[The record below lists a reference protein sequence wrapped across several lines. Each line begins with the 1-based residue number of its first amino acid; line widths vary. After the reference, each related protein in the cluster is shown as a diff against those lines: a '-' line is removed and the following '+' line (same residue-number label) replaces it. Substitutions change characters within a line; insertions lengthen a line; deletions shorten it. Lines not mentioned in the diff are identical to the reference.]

1 MSDLKA
7 NDIISIPNKYY
18 ALIQSDCSI
27 NCICGSNGRVIVN
40 SVNNYGSSLTKIA
53 VNLVNLGYV
62 YAENFDIYTLT
73 QDGLYMKQTTTV
85 TLRTQ
90 VTNILNIS
98 ATQTNPYFT

>member
-7 NDIISIPNKYY
+7 NDIISMPNKYY
-18 ALIQSDCSI
+18 ALIQSDCSS
-27 NCICGSNGRVIVN
+27 NCICGTNGRVIVN
-40 SVNNYGSSLTKIA
+40 SVNNYESSLTKIT

-62 YAENFDIYTLT
+62 SVENFDINILT
-73 QDGLYMKQTTTV
+73 QDGLYMKQTTAV

-98 ATQTNPYFT
+98 ATQNNPYFT